1 MKSGMRNIMTD
12 RDELY
17 EIAQMIAH
25 KPILRG
31 LRDKVAPHHT
41 AIIVVD
47 MQNDFVAKD
56 GMMGKEGWNL
66 TLAQE
71 MAERL
76 PGLLASARRAG
87 VLVVFVHNI
96 YSTGT
101 NHYLSDVWMEQ
112 AARKRPGG
120 YITIPGCEAMSWGAD
135 YYANLRPE
143 VNDPVVVKHRY
154 NAFLNTDLDTI
165 LRANGIRTT
174 VFTGVSTNCCV
185 ESTAREAFMRD
196 YYVVVVD
203 DATASYSRELHQAA
217 LKTLDALFGEITSI
231 AALTEIWNR
240 TNNAPPDDVCSGE
253 FGVPI

>member
-1 MKSGMRNIMTD
+1 MTD

-17 EIAQMIAH
+17 EIAQTIAH
-25 KPILRG
+25 KPLLQG
-31 LRDKVAPHHT
+31 LRDKVAPRHT

-47 MQNDFVAKD
+47 MQNDFVAKN

-76 PGLLASARRAG
+76 PGLLAAARKAG

-120 YITIPGCEAMSWGAD
+120 YITIPGCEATSWGAD
-135 YYANLRPE
+135 YYGNLRPE
-143 VNDPVVVKHRY
+143 ANDAVVVKHRY

-203 DATASYSRELHQAA
+203 DATASYSRELHQAS
-217 LKTLDALFGEITSI
+217 LNTLDALFGEITTI
-231 AALTEIWNR
+231 AALIEIWNQ
-240 TNNAPPDDVCSGE
+240 TNALPDDVCSGK

>member
-1 MKSGMRNIMTD
+1 MMAN
-12 RDELY
+12 RDDLY
-17 EIAQMIAH
+17 ESAQTIAH
-25 KPILRG
+25 KPLLRG
-31 LRDKVAPHHT
+31 LREKVAPRHT

-71 MAERL
+71 MAERI
-76 PGLLASARRAG
+76 PALLAAARKAG
-87 VLVVFVHNI
+87 VLVIFVRNI

-120 YITIPGCEAMSWGAD
+120 YITIPGCEATSWGGD
-135 YYANLRPE
+135 YYGNIRPE
-143 VNDPVVVKHRY
+143 PNDPVVIKHRY

-203 DATASYSRELHQAA
+203 DATASYTRELHQAA

-231 AALTEIWNR
+231 TVLTDIWNR
-240 TNNAPPDDVCSGE
+240 ANNAPAY
-253 FGVPI
+253 

>member
-1 MKSGMRNIMTD
+1 MTD
-12 RDELY
+12 RNELY
-17 EIAQMIAH
+17 EIAQTIAH
-25 KPILRG
+25 KPLLRG
-31 LRDKVAPHHT
+31 LRNKVAPRHT
-41 AIIVVD
+41 AIIVID

-66 TLAQE
+66 SLAQE

-76 PGLLASARRAG
+76 PGLLAAAREAG
-87 VLVVFVHNI
+87 VLIVFVHNI

-101 NHYLSDVWMEQ
+101 NHYLSDVWIEQ

-120 YITIPGCEAMSWGAD
+120 YITIPGCEAASWGAD
-135 YYANLRPE
+135 YYGTIRPQA
-143 VNDPVVVKHRY
+143 NDPVVIKHRY

-217 LKTLDALFGEITSI
+217 LKTIDALFGEITSI
-231 AALTEIWNR
+231 AVLTDIWNR
-240 TNNAPPDDVCSGE
+240 TNNAPPDDE
-253 FGVPI
+253 FGFPI

>member
-1 MKSGMRNIMTD
+1 MTD

-25 KPILRG
+25 KPLLRG
-31 LRDKVAPHHT
+31 LRDKVAPRHT

-56 GMMGKEGWNL
+56 G
-66 TLAQE
+66 
-71 MAERL
+71 
-76 PGLLASARRAG
+76 
-87 VLVVFVHNI
+87 
-96 YSTGT
+96 
-101 NHYLSDVWMEQ
+101 
-112 AARKRPGG
+112 
-120 YITIPGCEAMSWGAD
+120 YITIPGCEATSWGAD

-154 NAFLNTDLDTI
+154 NAFLNTDLDKN
-165 LRANGIRTT
+165 LREANGIRTT

>member
-1 MKSGMRNIMTD
+1 MR
-12 RDELY
+12 
-17 EIAQMIAH
+17 
-25 KPILRG
+25 
-31 LRDKVAPHHT
+31 
-41 AIIVVD
+41 
-47 MQNDFVAKD
+47 
-56 GMMGKEGWNL
+56 
-66 TLAQE
+66 
-71 MAERL
+71 
-76 PGLLASARRAG
+76 
-87 VLVVFVHNI
+87 NI

-112 AARKRPGG
+112 ALASGRRLHHH
-120 YITIPGCEAMSWGAD
+120 SWLRGDVRGAD

-154 NAFLNTDLDTI
+154 NAFLNTDLDKI

>member
-1 MKSGMRNIMTD
+1 MTD

-25 KPILRG
+25 KPLLRG
-31 LRDKVAPHHT
+31 LRDKVAPRHT

-56 GMMGKEGWNL
+56 G
-66 TLAQE
+66 
-71 MAERL
+71 
-76 PGLLASARRAG
+76 
-87 VLVVFVHNI
+87 
-96 YSTGT
+96 
-101 NHYLSDVWMEQ
+101 
-112 AARKRPGG
+112 
-120 YITIPGCEAMSWGAD
+120 YITIPGCEATSWGAD

-217 LKTLDALFGEITSI
+217 LKTLDALFGEITSN

>member
-1 MKSGMRNIMTD
+1 LKASASSKSFQHIGKKENTASERRATVALMKSRNIMTD

-25 KPILRG
+25 KPLLRG
-31 LRDKVAPHHT
+31 LRDKVAPRHT

-56 GMMGKEGWNL
+56 G
-66 TLAQE
+66 
-71 MAERL
+71 
-76 PGLLASARRAG
+76 
-87 VLVVFVHNI
+87 
-96 YSTGT
+96 
-101 NHYLSDVWMEQ
+101 
-112 AARKRPGG
+112 
-120 YITIPGCEAMSWGAD
+120 YITIPGCEATSWGAD

-154 NAFLNTDLDTI
+154 NAFLNTDLDKN

>member
-1 MKSGMRNIMTD
+1 MTD

-17 EIAQMIAH
+17 EVAQMIAH
-25 KPILRG
+25 KPLLRG
-31 LRDKVAPHHT
+31 LRDKVAPRHT

-56 GMMGKEGWNL
+56 GYITIPGCEATSWGADYYANL
-66 TLAQE
+66 RPE
-71 MAERL
+71 
-76 PGLLASARRAG
+76 
-87 VLVVFVHNI
+87 VHNI

-120 YITIPGCEAMSWGAD
+120 YITIPGYEATSWGAD

-154 NAFLNTDLDTI
+154 NAFLNTDLDKN

-217 LKTLDALFGEITSI
+217 LKTLDALFGEITSN

-253 FGVPI
+253 FGVPM

>member
-1 MKSGMRNIMTD
+1 
-12 RDELY
+12 
-17 EIAQMIAH
+17 
-25 KPILRG
+25 
-31 LRDKVAPHHT
+31 
-41 AIIVVD
+41 
-47 MQNDFVAKD
+47 
-56 GMMGKEGWNL
+56 
-66 TLAQE
+66 
-71 MAERL
+71 
-76 PGLLASARRAG
+76 
-87 VLVVFVHNI
+87 
-96 YSTGT
+96 
-101 NHYLSDVWMEQ
+101 
-112 AARKRPGG
+112 
-120 YITIPGCEAMSWGAD
+120 
-135 YYANLRPE
+135 

-165 LRANGIRTT
+165 LRANGIRTI

>member
-1 MKSGMRNIMTD
+1 MTN
-12 RDELY
+12 RDDLY
-17 EIAQMIAH
+17 ESAQAIAH
-25 KPILRG
+25 QPLLRG
-31 LRDKVAPHHT
+31 LREKAAPHHT

-76 PGLLASARRAG
+76 PALLAAARKAG
-87 VLVVFVHNI
+87 VLVIFVRNI
-96 YSTGT
+96 YSTGA

-120 YITIPGCEAMSWGAD
+120 YITIPGCEATSWGG
-135 YYANLRPE
+135 YYYGNIRPE
-143 VNDPVVVKHRY
+143 PNDPVVIKHRY

-203 DATASYSRELHQAA
+203 DATASYTRELHEAA
-217 LKTLDALFGEITSI
+217 LETLDALFGEITSI
-231 AALTEIWNR
+231 APLTDIWNR
-240 TNNAPPDDVCSGE
+240 TNNAPPNNLRRR
-253 FGVPI
+253 P

>member
-1 MKSGMRNIMTD
+1 
-12 RDELY
+12 
-17 EIAQMIAH
+17 
-25 KPILRG
+25 
-31 LRDKVAPHHT
+31 
-41 AIIVVD
+41 
-47 MQNDFVAKD
+47 
-56 GMMGKEGWNL
+56 MMGKGWNL

-76 PGLLASARRAG
+76 PACSLLPGKPVYSSYSCAQSLFVGCLDGAG
-87 VLVVFVHNI
+87 
-96 YSTGT
+96 
-101 NHYLSDVWMEQ
+101 
-112 AARKRPGG
+112 ARKRPGG
-120 YITIPGCEAMSWGAD
+120 YITIPGCEATSWGAD

-154 NAFLNTDLDTI
+154 NAFLNTDLDKI